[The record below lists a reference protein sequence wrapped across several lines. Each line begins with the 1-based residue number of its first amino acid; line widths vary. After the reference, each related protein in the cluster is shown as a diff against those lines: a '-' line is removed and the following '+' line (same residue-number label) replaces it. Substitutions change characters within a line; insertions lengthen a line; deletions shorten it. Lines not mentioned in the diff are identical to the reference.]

1 MNINEIV
8 SIIKEKY
15 YGHRIIYVHFLNE
28 SFIFRSLT
36 REEYKMIKAR
46 GYGRYEYSEAICT
59 QACVYPED
67 YDFSHTYIAGL
78 PDVAAKAIEEHSGF
92 TDIHMILKS
101 YYEEKEVNTLETQCM
116 DLIKAFI
123 PEYSYEEMESWT
135 WHQLMKTAARAEKVA
150 KLKAAA
156 NGVTDFNMSLNDKTE
171 DMEKEF
177 EAMNSDNPDF
187 IQNLYEHG
195 VDPMIH
201 FRDELV
207 FKNELVEVPL
217 ILGKSYDNQEV
228 LDAVRKQIKKKKN

>member
-1 MNINEIV
+1 
-8 SIIKEKY
+8 
-15 YGHRIIYVHFLNE
+15 
-28 SFIFRSLT
+28 
-36 REEYKMIKAR
+36 
-46 GYGRYEYSEAICT
+46 
-59 QACVYPED
+59 
-67 YDFSHTYIAGL
+67 
-78 PDVAAKAIEEHSGF
+78 
-92 TDIHMILKS
+92 
-101 YYEEKEVNTLETQCM
+101 M

>member
-1 MNINEIV
+1 
-8 SIIKEKY
+8 
-15 YGHRIIYVHFLNE
+15 
-28 SFIFRSLT
+28 
-36 REEYKMIKAR
+36 
-46 GYGRYEYSEAICT
+46 
-59 QACVYPED
+59 
-67 YDFSHTYIAGL
+67 
-78 PDVAAKAIEEHSGF
+78 
-92 TDIHMILKS
+92 
-101 YYEEKEVNTLETQCM
+101 
-116 DLIKAFI
+116 
-123 PEYSYEEMESWT
+123 
-135 WHQLMKTAARAEKVA
+135 
-150 KLKAAA
+150 
-156 NGVTDFNMSLNDKTE
+156 MSLNDKTE